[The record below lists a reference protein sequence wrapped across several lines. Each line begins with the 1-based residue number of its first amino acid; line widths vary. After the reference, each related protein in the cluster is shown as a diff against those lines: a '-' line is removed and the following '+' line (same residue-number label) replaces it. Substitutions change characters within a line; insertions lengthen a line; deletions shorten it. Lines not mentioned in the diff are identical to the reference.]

1 MVNFCEWITGLDSF
15 KLYILMIFVS
25 QFGMLRLRRCKCRI
39 GRGCHT
45 GVLHQDCP
53 KWGYLSIEM
62 ETLFNNDE
70 VTSIHH
76 DKDPTT
82 RKQHFYLPHSP
93 AWAAHVAQWYRIG
106 WKFIGFPARIVGC
119 PPCIARHRVATLLFT
134 TQMSEFHTFSETKPR
149 ERERTRELREKEGKR
164 GKCKTTNTHDSWWL
178 MYIN

>member
-93 AWAAHVAQWYRIG
+93 AWAAHVAQRYRIG
-106 WKFIGFPARIVGC
+106 WKFIGFPARIVWWVPSMHC
-119 PPCIARHRVATLLFT
+119 QTSSRNVAFYYPNVRVSYLPNQT
-134 TQMSEFHTFSETKPR
+134 
-149 ERERTRELREKEGKR
+149 ERTRER
-164 GKCKTTNTHDSWWL
+164 GGSARPPILMTHVSQLDSGPK
-178 MYIN
+178 